1 MSTPAKPPWQ
11 NPSLPDFWDHRF
23 RGGVTPWDAGRVPD
37 DLRAFVRSSPGTHR
51 ILVPGCGS
59 GREVAH
65 LAEQGWDVTGL
76 DFSPEAIA
84 AARTNAG
91 PYADRLVLGDFFA
104 FDPGARYEVIYERT
118 FLCALPR
125 RLWTAYAARA
135 AALLVPGGRLVGYFY
150 FSEEP
155 KGPPFGTSREA
166 LHELL
171 DPHFALEDDREVGD
185 SIPMFRNRERWQVWR
200 RRRP

>member
-37 DLRAFVRSSPGTHR
+37 DLRAFVRSNPGTLR
-51 ILVPGCGS
+51 TLVPGCGS
-59 GREVAH
+59 GREVRH
-65 LAEQGWDVTGL
+65 LAEKGWEVTGL

-84 AARTNAG
+84 AARANAG
-91 PYADRLVLGDFFA
+91 PYADRIVLGDFFA
-104 FDPGARYEVIYERT
+104 FDPGAPYEVIYERT
-118 FLCALPR
+118 FLCAMPR
-125 RLWTAYAARA
+125 RRWPECAARL

-150 FSEEP
+150 FSDEP
-155 KGPPFGTSREA
+155 KGPPFGTSPEA

-171 DPHFALEDDREVGD
+171 APHFALEEDREVGD
-185 SIPMFRNRERWQVWR
+185 SIPMFRGRERWQVWR